1 MASFGD
7 SLRRERE
14 LRQITLREIS
24 EATKVNHRYLEALER
39 NDFRHLPG
47 GVFNKGF
54 VRAYAQYIGI
64 DPDRMVLAYLEEER
78 RQAGPTAA
86 DPAPAKEAK
95 KKAFSVRRTDR
106 TRSKRLAWSASAV
119 IVVVA
124 ALAAYRLGWL
134 RWPLGQVPVPEPVDE
149 SAPPR
154 PPVSEPPRE
163 AGITFRL
170 IRPTRGMLRC
180 SDGTTRDLLQVGI
193 GEEIVLDCPG
203 GIEVEADDAGAL
215 VIEGPGIEPGP
226 VGTDGMAV
234 RAFRGFPASPTENQP

>member
-78 RQAGPTAA
+78 RQSGPPAA
-86 DPAPAKEAK
+86 EASPAKETK
-95 KKAFSVRRTDR
+95 TKAFSIRRTDR
-106 TRSKRLAWSASAV
+106 TRTRRVAWTAAVAVLALLAV
-119 IVVVA
+119 A
-124 ALAAYRLGWL
+124 GYALGWL
-134 RWPLGQVPVPEPVDE
+134 RWPARETAPAERVEA
-149 SAPPR
+149 APPPKPADPA
-154 PPVSEPPRE
+154 PPQASVV
-163 AGITFRL
+163 TFRL
-170 IRPTRGMLRC
+170 LRSTRGMLRC
-180 SDGTTRDLLQVGI
+180 DDGTVRDLSEVVVG
-193 GEEIVLDCPG
+193 EAIVLDCPG
-203 GIEVEADDAGAL
+203 GIEVEVDDAGAL
-215 VIEGPGIEPGP
+215 AIEFPGFAPEPMGI
-226 VGTDGMAV
+226 DGVAL
-234 RAFRGFPASPTENQP
+234 RGSRVLPPPPQESRP